1 MGSACR
7 CGFRFIPGVGQHLT
21 ETTADTGEQTV
32 INHNPLPDITHEE
45 FVTMLGPLLIP
56 ENYTN
61 LVPSPNSPAPVN
73 PSIPPNNT
81 NAPFEWLH
89 FEGRSVKTTLNN
101 MVGIDG
107 LARERK
113 WRNRCVFSVDVGR
126 KARQG
131 VQAVSHLFSLGMRCA
146 DGLPQLLPH
155 ADVIFVNAHYAKAHS
170 PAHAATPRSY
180 LLSLAASS
188 SVAPHAL
195 LIAYWG
201 NKQGA
206 AVLSLPTREYFQS
219 SGWVRPPTHRA
230 TSKNPDT
237 RPRSVTSDSVFWA
250 DGGIDHSSSSSNFSL
265 AGNKRDSGTDP
276 VSSSYDHDHEED
288 NDSEGTETGD
298 NVTHEDEDV
307 IDEIGAQEAF
317 IAGMIFALARQILPG
332 EPYTPHSTTS
342 GYSVNEEKGKWRLEE
357 CLKWVF
363 IIFKRT
369 QLVTPLRPSDL
380 RRN

>member
-1 MGSACR
+1 MQVRVQVHTRGCSASDE
-7 CGFRFIPGVGQHLT
+7 GYI
-21 ETTADTGEQTV
+21 ADTGEQTV

-56 ENYTN
+56 ENYAN
-61 LVPSPNSPAPVN
+61 LVPLPNSPSPAN
-73 PSIPPNNT
+73 PPIPPNNT

-131 VQAVSHLFSLGMRCA
+131 VQAVSHFLGLEVHYA
-146 DGLPQLLPH
+146 DGISQLLPH

-188 SVAPHAL
+188 SVAPHSL
-195 LIAYWG
+195 LIGYWG

-206 AVLSLPTREYFQS
+206 AVLSLPTKEYFQS

-230 TSKNPDT
+230 ASKNPDP

-265 AGNKRDSGTDP
+265 TGNNRDSGTDP
-276 VSSSYDHDHEED
+276 VSSSYDHDQEED

-298 NVTHEDEDV
+298 NVTQEEEDV

-317 IAGMIFALARQILPG
+317 IAGMIFALTRKILPG
-332 EPYTPHSTTS
+332 EPYTPHLTAS
-342 GYSVNEEKGKWRLEE
+342 GYPVNEEKGRWRLEE
-357 CLKWVF
+357 CLKWVLL
-363 IIFKRT
+363 IPRLIR
-369 QLVTPLRPSDL
+369 LMTPLCPSDL
-380 RRN
+380 RQN

>member
-1 MGSACR
+1 M
-7 CGFRFIPGVGQHLT
+7 
-21 ETTADTGEQTV
+21 TTADTDQQTI

-56 ENYTN
+56 ENYSH
-61 LVPSPNSPAPVN
+61 LVPTPNSPPAVN
-73 PSIPPNNT
+73 PSFPPNNT

-113 WRNRCVFSVDVGR
+113 WRNRCVFSIDVGR

-131 VQAVSHLFSLGMRCA
+131 VQAVSRFLRLEVYHANGPS
-146 DGLPQLLPH
+146 QLMPH
-155 ADVIFVNAHYAKAHS
+155 ADVVFVNVHYAKAHA

-206 AVLSLPTREYFQS
+206 AVLSLPTKEYFQS

-250 DGGIDHSSSSSNFSL
+250 DGGADHSSSSSNFTF

-288 NDSEGTETGD
+288 NDSEETETGD
-298 NVTHEDEDV
+298 NITQDDEDV

-317 IAGMIFALARQILPG
+317 VAGMIFALTRKILPG
-332 EPYTPHSTTS
+332 EPYTPRLTAS
-342 GYSVNEEKGKWRLEE
+342 GYPMNEEKGKWRLEE
-357 CLKWVF
+357 CLK
-363 IIFKRT
+363 
-369 QLVTPLRPSDL
+369 
-380 RRN
+380 

>member
-1 MGSACR
+1 MT
-7 CGFRFIPGVGQHLT
+7 V
-21 ETTADTGEQTV
+21 ADTDQQTIV
-32 INHNPLPDITHEE
+32 NHNPLPDITHEE

-56 ENYTN
+56 ENYAH
-61 LVPSPNSPAPVN
+61 LIPSPNSPPAVN
-73 PSIPPNNT
+73 PPIPPNNT

-131 VQAVSHLFSLGMRCA
+131 VQAVSLFLGLETHHA
-146 DGLPQLLPH
+146 DGTYQLMPH
-155 ADVIFVNAHYAKAHS
+155 ADVIFVNVHYAKAHS

-188 SVAPHAL
+188 SVPPHAL

-206 AVLSLPTREYFQS
+206 AVLSLPTKEYFQS
-219 SGWVRPPTHRA
+219 SGWVRPPTHTHRA
-230 TSKNPDT
+230 TSKTPET
-237 RPRSVTSDSVFWA
+237 RPRSVTSDSIFWA
-250 DGGIDHSSSSSNFSL
+250 DGGVDHSSSSSNFTFT
-265 AGNKRDSGTDP
+265 GNKRDSGTNP

-288 NDSEGTETGD
+288 NDSEGTETGE
-298 NVTHEDEDV
+298 NVGQEDEDV

-317 IAGMIFALARQILPG
+317 VAGMIFALTRKILPG
-332 EPYTPHSTTS
+332 EPYTPRPAAS
-342 GYSVNEEKGKWRLEE
+342 GYSGSEEKGKWRLEE
-357 CLKWVF
+357 CLKWVSSF
-363 IIFKRT
+363 FR
-369 QLVTPLRPSDL
+369 
-380 RRN
+380 